1 MDTAFRI
8 DAANVRVNGI
18 QSDDQLVADIR
29 TIPSL
34 EQQSRDLGLTCGQTE
49 RFLQVTRLFFE
60 EIAQLHLLRASRIP
74 IVREIGIRATGT
86 PSVFDNRPGFNRL
99 VSTPAQTRGNG
110 PGEKPCR
117 IESDHHH
124 GAQQHPH
131 QKQRRAY
138 DLISEA
144 PIEHIEPAEHTR
156 NDADALGD
164 NHAAHDHLN
173 GKPVAACA
181 LRD

>member
-34 EQQSRDLGLTCGQTE
+34 EQQSRDLGLARGQTE

-74 IVREIGIRATGT
+74 M
-86 PSVFDNRPGFNRL
+86 
-99 VSTPAQTRGNG
+99 
-110 PGEKPCR
+110 
-117 IESDHHH
+117 
-124 GAQQHPH
+124 
-131 QKQRRAY
+131 
-138 DLISEA
+138 
-144 PIEHIEPAEHTR
+144 
-156 NDADALGD
+156 
-164 NHAAHDHLN
+164 
-173 GKPVAACA
+173 
-181 LRD
+181 